1 MKKRWTIKELA
12 AVNDAQFTMEILRER
27 RSELSNLYSPL
38 AQRLASVINTL
49 GGDGCSRWA
58 DGRRKEQKQWPLRC
72 DSTA

>member
-38 AQRLASVINTL
+38 AQRLVSVINTL
-49 GGDGCSRWA
+49 EEMAVAGGLTEEERSKNNGH
-58 DGRRKEQKQWPLRC
+58 
-72 DSTA
+72 

>member
-12 AVNDAQFTMEILRER
+12 AVNDAQCTMEILRER

-49 GGDGCSRWA
+49 EEMAAAGGLTEEERSKNNDH
-58 DGRRKEQKQWPLRC
+58 
-72 DSTA
+72 

>member
-38 AQRLASVINTL
+38 AQRLGQRYKYA

-58 DGRRKEQKQWPLRC
+58 DGRRKE
-72 DSTA
+72 